1 MTMTILPVLV
11 AALPW
16 LHGVGDVTSTDTA
29 TAGEPAWLS
38 EDSLCPAEAQPP
50 LRLTAGGQT
59 ITATYTTGIRVENA
73 EGVEVASSPGYPCL
87 GSADTLEGLAV
98 GTIFGERAIILT
110 FTSGGRNEQW
120 TWVGVYRVGFG
131 GTLDA
136 LFAGVVEHREDGIQ
150 RTGSITFI
158 PGALIYRPPGARPS
172 LWVFDPVVDTYV
184 PRGPFGHEGVP
195 HS

>member
-1 MTMTILPVLV
+1 MMMLPLLV

-16 LHGVGDVTSTDTA
+16 LHGVSDVTSTDTA
-29 TAGEPAWLS
+29 TPGEAAWLS
-38 EDSLCPAEAQPP
+38 EDALCAAEAQPP
-50 LRLTAGGQT
+50 LRLTVGGQT

-87 GSADTLEGLAV
+87 GSADSLEALSV
-98 GTIFGERAIILT
+98 GSIFGEPAIILT

-120 TWVGVYRVGFG
+120 TWLGVYRVGFG
-131 GTLDA
+131 GAIDP
-136 LFAGVVEHREDGIQ
+136 LFAGVVEYRVDGIV
-150 RTGSITFI
+150 RTGSVRFV
-158 PGALIYRPPGARPS
+158 PGALIYRPPGARDT

-184 PRGPFGHEGVP
+184 PRGVFGREGEP